1 MEFGRG
7 QFTMIAIQAM
17 NDRNGSHRYTSW
29 ELKMKS
35 YIVTGGARG
44 IGKAI
49 ASELLKLGQVA
60 ILDVDTALG
69 VRTAKTLGRRVHFVP
84 CDLADPAQIAA
95 AARSLRGFKRVDGL
109 VNNAGI
115 GASGSLETLSVEA
128 WDRVLNVNLRAAW
141 LCVKAFLPKMKADAA
156 VVNIAST
163 RALMS
168 EPDTEAYA
176 ASKGGLLA
184 LTHAMALSLQK
195 RQIRVNAVLPGWID
209 VSGGKTK
216 LSKRDHAQH
225 PAGRVG
231 KPADIAQAAAFLLDG
246 QRSGFITGQRLVVD
260 GGMTVK
266 MIYE

>member
-1 MEFGRG
+1 
-7 QFTMIAIQAM
+7 
-17 NDRNGSHRYTSW
+17 
-29 ELKMKS
+29 MKT
-35 YIVTGGARG
+35 YIVTGAAQG

-49 ASELLKLGQVA
+49 AGVLLKQGPARVA
-60 ILDVDTALG
+60 LLDNDAARG
-69 VRTAKTLGRRVHFVP
+69 RRTAKSFGPRARFVH
-84 CDLADPAQIAA
+84 CELADPHQVVSAA
-95 AARSLRGFKRVDGL
+95 LKLKDFKKIDGL

-115 GASGSLETLSVEA
+115 SANQPLQKMSVED

-141 LCVKAFLPKMKADAA
+141 LCVRAFLPRLARGSA

-168 EPDTEAYA
+168 EPDTEAYS

-184 LTHAMALSLQK
+184 LTHAMALSLQT
-195 RQIRVNAVLPGWID
+195 RGIRVNAVLPGWID
-209 VSGGKTK
+209 TSGGWAK
-216 LSKRDHAQH
+216 LKLRDHAQH

-231 KPADIAQAAAFLLDG
+231 KPEDVAHATAFLLDSKL
-246 QRSGFITGQRLVVD
+246 SGFVTGQQLVVD

>member
-1 MEFGRG
+1 
-7 QFTMIAIQAM
+7 
-17 NDRNGSHRYTSW
+17 
-29 ELKMKS
+29 MKF
-35 YIVTGGARG
+35 YVVTGGARG

-60 ILDVDTALG
+60 ILDIDAAQG
-69 VRTAKTLGRRVHFVP
+69 ARTARALGRRARFVP
-84 CDLADPAQIAA
+84 CDLADPAQITAA
-95 AARSLRGFKRVDGL
+95 AQALRGFRQIDGL

-115 GASGSLETLSVEA
+115 GASASLESLELA
-128 WDRVLNVNLRAAW
+128 DWDRVLNVNLRAAW
-141 LCVKAFLPKMKADAA
+141 LCVQAFLPKMKRGSG
-156 VVNIAST
+156 VLNIAST

-168 EPDTEAYA
+168 EPNTEAYS

-209 VSGGKTK
+209 VSAGRTK
-216 LSKRDHAQH
+216 LSRRDHAQH

-246 QRSGFITGQRLVVD
+246 QRSGFITGQKLVVD